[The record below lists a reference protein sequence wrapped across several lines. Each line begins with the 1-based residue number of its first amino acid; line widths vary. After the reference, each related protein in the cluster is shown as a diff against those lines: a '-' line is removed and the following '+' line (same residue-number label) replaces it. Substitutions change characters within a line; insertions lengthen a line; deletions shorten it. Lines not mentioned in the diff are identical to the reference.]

1 MDSRSDQFSY
11 CAALYEALYGRHPFA
26 SDTLEGLRGRVM
38 FGKVSPPPRDS
49 AVPSVIHQALLR
61 GLAPDPAQRFPSM
74 RELLAALDVDPDRDA
89 ALDRRSS
96 RRIGA
101 LIGLGFFSFIGGFYY
116 LLLTYGVTYRLFV
129 GSMVTVFASGIFGG
143 VVVRRTLAQYTFHR
157 GLYVSLMLGIA
168 LNLSMAL
175 IGTRMGVPLAYLGIA
190 SMMNIGCTYGFMAYH
205 YLPLLW
211 ACCAIA
217 CGSGLVLGILSAPAA
232 WVLATGQVVYPLTTL
247 GLAWIWFRAA
257 RKRQGSCEP

>member
-11 CAALYEALYGRHPFA
+11 CAALYEALYRRHPFA
-26 SDTLEGLRGRVM
+26 SDTVEGLRGRVM

-61 GLAPDPAQRFPSM
+61 GLSPDPAQRFPSM
-74 RELLAALDVDPDRDA
+74 RELLSALDIDPERDA

-101 LIGLGFFSFIGGFYY
+101 LIGIGFFSFIAGFYY
-116 LLLTYGVTYRLFV
+116 WLLTGGVTYRLFL
-129 GSMVTVFASGIFGG
+129 GSMVTVFVSGLFGG
-143 VVVRRTLAQYTFHR
+143 LVVRRTLVGYAFHR
-157 GLYVSLMLGIA
+157 GLYVSLMLGFL

-175 IGTRMGVPLAYLGIA
+175 IGTRMGIPLAYLGIV
-190 SMMNIGCTYGFMAYH
+190 SMINIGCTYGFMAYH

-217 CGSGLVLGILSAPAA
+217 CSSGLALGILNAPAS
-232 WVLATGQVVYPLTTL
+232 WVLAVGQFVYPVTTL

-257 RKRQGSCEP
+257 RRQQSSCEH